1 MQSVKGD
8 VCGVENCRAVQ
19 YYTED
24 GLWFCKNGHQS
35 AVGLF
40 QFSDRRA
47 VSNQVARV
55 VFRFRKTKIT
65 SEPKVEGAAG
75 SARYGKKPLKVIAAA
90 DSTLPC

>member
-8 VCGVENCRAVQ
+8 ICGVENCRAVQ

-40 QFSDRRA
+40 NSPIAELYLIRW
-47 VSNQVARV
+47 
-55 VFRFRKTKIT
+55 
-65 SEPKVEGAAG
+65 PG
-75 SARYGKKPLKVIAAA
+75 SCSGSGR
-90 DSTLPC
+90 